1 MANPFRKI
9 RIFFSETVG
18 ELQKSSWPTRKELRD
33 STLVILIAIIILGI
47 FITLADFS
55 VYNWVTLFTQ
65 MVRPDTGMIFLNT

>member
-65 MVRPDTGMIFLNT
+65 MVRADTGMIFLNT